1 MMFVRTER
9 LLLRPGW
16 AEDAPALAK
25 AIARED
31 IVRNLA
37 RAPWPYRPYHAE
49 EFLGM
54 AKPFRFPSLL
64 VFERT
69 DGAPRLVGSCGIGKT
84 DEGGAELG
92 YWIAVDSWGRGY
104 ATEAARAVVAAARG
118 LGHRRLEAG
127 HFIDNPAS
135 GRVLEKVGFRAT
147 GQIVRRFSRG
157 RAASAKCATYTL
169 DLSEGDR
176 TGDDDVRMAA

>member
-1 MMFVRTER
+1 MFMRTER

-37 RAPWPYRPYHAE
+37 SAPWPYRPYHAE
-49 EFLGM
+49 EFLAA
-54 AKPFRFPSLL
+54 AKPLRFPALL

-84 DEGGAELG
+84 EDGGAELG
-92 YWIAVDSWGRGY
+92 YWIAADSWGRGY
-104 ATEAARAVVAAARG
+104 ATEATKAVVAAARA

-135 GRVLEKVGFRAT
+135 GRVLEKIGFRPT
-147 GQIVRRFSRG
+147 GQVVKRFSRG
-157 RAASAKCATYTL
+157 RAASAKSVTYTL
-169 DLSEGDR
+169 DLCEDDR
-176 TGDDDVRMAA
+176 ADCDGRMAA

>member
-1 MMFVRTER
+1 MFVRTER

-16 AEDAPALAK
+16 AEDASALART
-25 AIARED
+25 IARED

-49 EFLGM
+49 EFL
-54 AKPFRFPSLL
+54 AASKPVRFPSLL

-69 DGAPRLVGSCGIGKT
+69 DGAPRLIGGCGIGET
-84 DEGGAELG
+84 EEGGAELG
-92 YWIAVDSWGRGY
+92 YWIAADCWGRGY
-104 ATEAARAVVAAARG
+104 ATEASRAVIAAARG
-118 LGHRRLEAG
+118 LGHRQLEAG

-157 RAASAKCATYTL
+157 RAAAAKCATYTL
-169 DLSEGDR
+169 DLTEGDR

>member
-1 MMFVRTER
+1 MFARTER

-16 AEDAPALAK
+16 GEDAPALAK

-37 RAPWPYRPYHAE
+37 SAPWPYRPYHAE
-49 EFLGM
+49 EFL
-54 AKPFRFPSLL
+54 AVPQSLRFPALL

-69 DGAPRLVGSCGIGKT
+69 DGAPRLIGSCGISQSETG
-84 DEGGAELG
+84 DAELG
-92 YWIAVDSWGRGY
+92 YWVAANSWGRGY
-104 ATEAARAVVAAARG
+104 ATEAGRALVAAARG

-135 GRVLEKVGFRAT
+135 GRVLEKIGFRPT
-147 GQIVRRFSRG
+147 GQVVRRFSRG
-157 RAASAKCATYTL
+157 RSASAASATYAL
-169 DLSEGDR
+169 DLCEGDR
-176 TGDDDVRMAA
+176 ADCDGRMAA